1 MPSPRLWKTLAVLPL
16 AVLVLAGAALAWWL
30 PSDEELAARVA
41 SSASEALGVPVTVGA
56 IEWGLLPTPHVV
68 LLDAA
73 TRQPQPLR
81 LRRLEVRPRLWP
93 LLSGRVELAR
103 VVLDGGHIEQRSLQ
117 GLGTA
122 PSGQDRPMRPG
133 TLELGRVE
141 FRELTWVSR
150 TGVAAVFEGEA
161 DVEPGLRLAR
171 ATVRRPGAQPAADIV
186 ITRDTAE
193 PDSAVQDFRL
203 QVRLGGGTAD
213 GRATVEIGGEGR
225 LRLRGRLSPRGVE
238 LQAALGTFNRRSPVR
253 GAVSGETT
261 LDAEGANPLVLAQ
274 QLHTRTRFTM
284 APATLMRFDL
294 DRAVRSLGREH
305 QGQTAIEELT
315 GQLDTQNTPDGI
327 VMRFTD
333 LKARAGAFTATGQA
347 RLANRR
353 VSATAAVDLVD
364 GLVGVPVSIEGPL
377 GSLKVTVSKAPL
389 VGAAVGTAVLPGIG
403 TAIGAAI
410 GRMLGGAEAPAK
422 PASQP

>member
-1 MPSPRLWKTLAVLPL
+1 MPSPRLWKFLAVLPVAL
-16 AVLVLAGAALAWWL
+16 LVVAAAVFAWWL
-30 PSDEELAARVA
+30 PSKEELADRVA
-41 SSASEALGVPVTVGA
+41 SSASEALGVPVTLGA
-56 IEWGLLPTPHVV
+56 LDWGLLPTPHVV

-81 LRRLEVRPRLWP
+81 LNRLELQPRLWP

-103 VVLDGGHIEQRSLQ
+103 VLLDGGHVEQRSLK
-117 GLGTA
+117 GLGNA
-122 PSGQDRPMRPG
+122 PSGQARPMRPG

-161 DVEPGLRLAR
+161 DFEPGLRLSN
-171 ATVRRPGAQPAADIV
+171 ATVRRPGVQPVADVV
-186 ITRDTAE
+186 ITRDTGEAE
-193 PDSAVQDFRL
+193 SALQDFRVR
-203 QVRLGGGTAD
+203 VRLGGGTAD

-225 LRLRGRLSPRGVE
+225 LRLRGQLSPRGIE
-238 LQAALGTFNRRSPVR
+238 LQAALDALNRRSPIR
-253 GAVSGETT
+253 GAISGETT
-261 LDAEGANPLVLAQ
+261 LDAEGPNPLVLVQ

-294 DRAVRSLGREH
+294 DRAVRTLGREH
-305 QGQTAIEELT
+305 QGQTDIEELT
-315 GQLDTQNTPDGI
+315 GQLDTQNTPDGM
-327 VMRFTD
+327 VMRFTE
-333 LKARAGAFTATGQA
+333 LKARAGAFTATGTA

-364 GLVGVPVSIEGPL
+364 GLVGVPVKIEGPL
-377 GSLKVTVSKAPL
+377 GGLKVTVSKAPL
-389 VGAAVGTAVLPGIG
+389 VGAAVGTAVLPGVG

-410 GRMLGGAEAPAK
+410 GRLLGGAETPAR
-422 PASQP
+422 PASRP